1 MEIGYV
7 FFKVN
12 PGERK
17 DFIET
22 VKRIS
27 AVKEAHLVMGDWDAI
42 AKVEAPTI
50 EDLEK
55 VYFNE
60 IDRIENINRSK
71 LQIVACPRTR
81 K

>member
-1 MEIGYV
+1 
-7 FFKVN
+7 
-12 PGERK
+12 
-17 DFIET
+17 
-22 VKRIS
+22 
-27 AVKEAHLVMGDWDAI
+27 MGDWDAI